1 MNVKNVSRSYD
12 SGKHYSI
19 KNISFGIK
27 KQECLGLIGEHP
39 SLSSFHIVKFE
50 NMIFLLITI
59 CVSTKVQMEQAKAQ
73 FSRFSH
79 DERKCSREQ
88 WNVTGTSESHF
99 VPKRIFSI
107 QT

>member
-27 KQECLGLIGEHP
+27 KQECLGLIGEFP
-39 SLSSFHIVKFE
+39 TSQTRQLSRSSLI
-50 NMIFLLITI
+50 ILFLY
-59 CVSTKVQMEQAKAQ
+59 VSTVQVQMALGNRQ

-79 DERKCSREQ
+79 EERKCSREQ
-88 WNVTGTSESHF
+88 WNVIKT
-99 VPKRIFSI
+99 
-107 QT
+107 